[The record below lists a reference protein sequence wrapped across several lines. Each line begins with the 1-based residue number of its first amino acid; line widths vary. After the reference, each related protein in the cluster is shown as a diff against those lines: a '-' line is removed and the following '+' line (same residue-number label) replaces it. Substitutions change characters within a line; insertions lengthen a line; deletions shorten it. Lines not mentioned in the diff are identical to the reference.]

1 MDPTTQALDALRL
14 GSDPAAGASQ
24 TAADRAKVKE
34 LAQQFE
40 SLLMTQMLR
49 EMRQSMLSDN
59 EKGFG
64 AETMTDA
71 FDDQLGLSLSRSGGL
86 GLTTFLLQA
95 FDRQHIGTGSGSDAT
110 AGSTPA
116 AAAAAFAASGIGA
129 APADVQ
135 SPAAAAAA
143 FAASAV
149 GARPVASPIAAAT
162 TTGSAPAEAT
172 DDIALAEPGG
182 TVTSPFGWR
191 PDPFNGHVKFHAG
204 LDIRSAY
211 GSDVRA
217 AGSGTVAFAGEQSG
231 YGLTVVIDHG
241 DGLQTRYAHLS
252 SLSVHEGDTVESGEV
267 VARSG
272 NSGRSTGPHLHFEV
286 RKDGRAIDPASIK
299 DLAAGADSTAYR
311 SDQ

>member
-1 MDPTTQALDALRL
+1 
-14 GSDPAAGASQ
+14 
-24 TAADRAKVKE
+24 
-34 LAQQFE
+34 
-40 SLLMTQMLR
+40 MTQMLR

-95 FDRQHIGTGSGSDAT
+95 FDRQHIGTGSGGGTT
-110 AGSTPA
+110 AGAAPA
-116 AAAAAFAASGIGA
+116 AAAAAFAASGIAGP
-129 APADVQ
+129 APTQ

-149 GARPVASPIAAAT
+149 GARPVVTPIAAT

-182 TVTSPFGWR
+182 RVTSPFGWR
-191 PDPFNGHVKFHAG
+191 PDPFNGRVKFHAG

-252 SLSVHEGDTVESGEV
+252 SLAVHEGDTVESGEV

>member
-95 FDRQHIGTGSGSDAT
+95 FDRQHIGTGSGSDT
-110 AGSTPA
+110 AGGAPA
-116 AAAAAFAASGIGA
+116 AAAAAFAASGIA
-129 APADVQ
+129 AGPSDVQ

-149 GARPVASPIAAAT
+149 GTRPAIAPMAAAT
-162 TTGSAPAEAT
+162 SAGSTPAEGM

-241 DGLQTRYAHLS
+241 EGLQTRYAHLS
-252 SLSVHEGDTVESGEV
+252 SLAVHEGDTVESGEV

-299 DLAAGADSTAYR
+299 GLAAGADSTAYR